1 MMDSQVQKTS
11 RMTYHSDGGEK
22 MEYKLINS
30 LWQFLKRYKDE
41 PEINAEEFM
50 QTLEG
55 RVAELQNEAKDDAEK
70 RFVIEAFSVVAN
82 YLHERKKKD
91 FV

>member
-1 MMDSQVQKTS
+1 
-11 RMTYHSDGGEK
+11 
-22 MEYKLINS
+22 MEYKLINN
-30 LWQFLKRYKDE
+30 LWQFLKQYKDK

>member
-1 MMDSQVQKTS
+1 
-11 RMTYHSDGGEK
+11 
-22 MEYKLINS
+22 MEYKLINN
-30 LWQFLKRYKDE
+30 LWQFLKQYKDK

-50 QTLEG
+50 QMLEG
-55 RVAELQNEAKDDAEK
+55 RVAELQNEAKDDVEK
-70 RFVIEAFSVVAN
+70 RFVIEMFSVVAN

>member
-1 MMDSQVQKTS
+1 
-11 RMTYHSDGGEK
+11 
-22 MEYKLINS
+22 MEYDTINA

-41 PEINAEEFM
+41 PKINAEEFM

-55 RVAELQNEAKDDAEK
+55 RVAELQKEAKDDVEK
-70 RFVIEAFSVVAN
+70 RFVIEMFSVVAN
-82 YLHERKKKD
+82 YLHERKKRD